1 MAMSPTLLRP
11 RATVHPEAAAWAA
24 RVVANGGTVGNS
36 LAAVS
41 KFCAAIAS
49 AGIRDRFYRLNL
61 FCGSNLNA
69 ALVPLYRNYRLSAGR
84 NEIQGEAF
92 SGWTVSTATVTGGAA
107 AAPAA
112 APVGAPLAS
121 SFKETVSAA
130 AAHTMS
136 FPYTATG
143 SACVVS
149 AYIKPDGRDWV
160 MFAVEDAGGNPLGL
174 AWFNLATLSLGSSY
188 SGVSNAAI
196 TDAGNGW
203 ARISFQCTPTAGSRF
218 LRVYSSTGNNGN
230 TTVGDATKGYLV
242 WGVQL
247 EYGTTL
253 TAYDSRPLGNT
264 TDTNNAFVGV
274 GTDYAETGVSG
285 GLTGN
290 GTSKYLVTGLRMDS
304 LPSINSVHLSA
315 YQATAG
321 NGYGA
326 ISAYWQHTS
335 DSTQTRGWEI
345 FGTSL
350 LLGNTNFFSPPA
362 TSRPALFTAS
372 RESSTV
378 AYGYHNS
385 QQGSVSSP
393 SSVSAAAI
401 EPLIFARNLNSGAPP
416 STSISPAL
424 VSSARLCGYSIGSG
438 MTQAQ
443 VAAFSNA
450 MSAFQTAL
458 GRV

>member
-1 MAMSPTLLRP
+1 MSPRGSWP
-11 RATVHPEAAAWAA
+11 RGGVRTRLPVVFRKTAAVSTHPEASSWAT
-24 RVVANGGTVGNS
+24 RVASNGGSVSAST

-41 KFCAAIAS
+41 TFCSAIDAAN
-49 AGIRDRFYRLNL
+49 IRDRFYRMGI
-61 FCGSNLNA
+61 FAGSNLNA
-69 ALVPLYRNYRLSAGR
+69 ALVPLYRG
-84 NEIQGEAF
+84 
-92 SGWTVSTATVTGGAA
+92 
-107 AAPAA
+107 P
-112 APVGAPLAS
+112 
-121 SFKETVSAA
+121 
-130 AAHTMS
+130 
-136 FPYTATG
+136 
-143 SACVVS
+143 
-149 AYIKPDGRDWV
+149 
-160 MFAVEDAGGNPLGL
+160 
-174 AWFNLATLSLGSSY
+174 SLG
-188 SGVSNAAI
+188 G
-196 TDAGNGW
+196 T
-203 ARISFQCTPTAGSRF
+203 Q
-218 LRVYSSTGNNGN
+218 
-230 TTVGDATKGYLV
+230 
-242 WGVQL
+242 
-247 EYGTTL
+247 YG
-253 TAYDSRPLGNT
+253 GT

-274 GTDYAETGVSG
+274 GTDYAETGASG

-326 ISAYWQHTS
+326 ISAYWQNTS

-345 FGTSL
+345 FGTAL
-350 LLGNTNFFSPPA
+350 LLGNTNYFNPPA

-378 AYGYHNS
+378 AYGYYNS
-385 QQGSVSSP
+385 QQGSVSPATSG
-393 SSVSAAAI
+393 SAAAI

-458 GRV
+458 GRA